1 MRSLGSDPGAASAAV
16 VAAGHAPEPGEVPAN
31 AVAPSTG
38 DVADPA
44 VDRAVRTAE
53 LDGLRAAAVL
63 IVFTYHAL
71 LMAVPLQRYVLPE
84 ALALEAGVE
93 VFFVLSGFLIYSPF
107 VRAHLAGDG
116 PPRLVDYLRRRV
128 LRIYPA
134 YWVALAVLLA
144 LGWVHVEGAQR
155 LLAEVTL
162 TQGYRRAGFLAGEG
176 LLPAWT
182 LCVEVAFDAFV
193 PLWALLVRRAGRRLG
208 PVGAEVGGALA
219 LIAVGVA
226 CQAWASYGEIPLPL
240 VVLFPNLPT
249 LGCGMLLAVVATARP
264 RAPRLDRLARLVP
277 PAIVCWPL
285 AFLALFRMPG
295 RPTAWPP
302 TSGEWFVADLT
313 QSLFGIL
320 LALPVM
326 VGAAGLVGRALRWA
340 PVTGL
345 GLVSYGIYLWHYDV
359 LNDLWPAAW
368 EGGRLRAAGAIAAL
382 FALSVALGAASHYL
396 IERPAQAWARRIERR
411 RRQAPAGPP
420 GGDAPAPE
428 ARARGA
434 GGRGGYAAARCSLTC
449 SSTWRRVDF
458 FTNRALHT
466 MSGHSTMPL
475 GGLTSVGSMAP
486 APAAITWLSSSRMI
500 GM

>member
-1 MRSLGSDPGAASAAV
+1 MRSLGSDPGAASAAI

-71 LMAVPLQRYVLPE
+71 LRAVPLQRYVLPE
-84 ALALEAGVE
+84 ALSLEAGVE

-107 VRAHLAGDG
+107 VRAHLAGDA
-116 PPRLVDYLRRRV
+116 PPRLVDYVRRRV

-155 LLAEVTL
+155 VLAEVTL
-162 TQGYRRAGFLAGEG
+162 TQGYRRAGFLGGEG

-182 LCVEVAFDAFV
+182 LCVEVAFYAFV

-264 RAPRLDRLARLVP
+264 RAPAS
-277 PAIVCWPL
+277 
-285 AFLALFRMPG
+285 
-295 RPTAWPP
+295 TAWPGSCRPPSCAGRWRSSPCSGCPGAPRPGRRPAGSGSWP
-302 TSGEWFVADLT
+302 TSPRACSASCWRCRSWSARRGWW
-313 QSLFGIL
+313 
-320 LALPVM
+320 
-326 VGAAGLVGRALRWA
+326 AGRC
-340 PVTGL
+340 
-345 GLVSYGIYLWHYDV
+345 
-359 LNDLWPAAW
+359 
-368 EGGRLRAAGAIAAL
+368 GGRR
-382 FALSVALGAASHYL
+382 
-396 IERPAQAWARRIERR
+396 
-411 RRQAPAGPP
+411 
-420 GGDAPAPE
+420 
-428 ARARGA
+428 
-434 GGRGGYAAARCSLTC
+434 
-449 SSTWRRVDF
+449 
-458 FTNRALHT
+458 
-466 MSGHSTMPL
+466 
-475 GGLTSVGSMAP
+475 
-486 APAAITWLSSSRMI
+486 
-500 GM
+500 